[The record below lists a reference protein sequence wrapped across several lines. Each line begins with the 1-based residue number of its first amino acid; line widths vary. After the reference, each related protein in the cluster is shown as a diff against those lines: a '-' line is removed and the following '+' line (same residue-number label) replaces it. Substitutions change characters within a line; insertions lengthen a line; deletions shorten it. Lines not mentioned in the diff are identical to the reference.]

1 MKRVLIIAVA
11 AALAAGA
18 LAADFVREG
27 FNGSTF
33 PPARWYV
40 ELDGSRPGSWRREAG
55 GPWGAYALGNAF
67 STRYEE
73 GSSAVLSTYFDLPAR
88 TVIYYGF
95 YYRAQGQG
103 NYAINFRI
111 TYLGMSGGYLVSP
124 IPLENTNWKYL
135 SGFAFNPTATFVKA
149 VWSVSCG
156 PSAGT
161 SYAVLGFD
169 RVTITDEDPYAVA
182 PASLGRVK
190 ALFR

>member
-1 MKRVLIIAVA
+1 MKRVLIFVVA
-11 AALAAGA
+11 GALAAGA

-27 FNGSTF
+27 FEGSTF

-40 ELDGSRPGSWRREAG
+40 VLDGSRPGSWRREAG

-73 GSSAVLSTYFDLPAR
+73 GSSAVLSTYFWLPAR
-88 TVIYYGF
+88 TVIHYGF
-95 YYRAQGQG
+95 YYRAQAEG
-103 NYAINFRI
+103 NYGVNFRI
-111 TYLGMSGGYLVSP
+111 NYLVPPAGYLVPP

-135 SGFAFNPTATFVKA
+135 SGVAFNPSAALVQPY
-149 VWSVSCG
+149 WSVSTG
-156 PSAGT
+156 PGYET
-161 SYAVLGFD
+161 SSVVLGID

-182 PASLGRVK
+182 PTSFGRVK